1 MMSERTESL
10 DNETDGEGV
19 EGERAG
25 EFSSKGARAPDA
37 SSTAEDGMPGQ
48 RGLGVSDVLRKAVV
62 TGLSAAIMTEEGVRS
77 VLKELKLPKEAVSS
91 ALEQAERG
99 RGEVVRIVNE
109 EVRRFLDSPALKRE
123 IARAL
128 SNITIELT
136 AKIRLNPD
144 GKGPEVS
151 FGQPQI
157 RREPA
162 AEAADDRAER
172 PETKKP
178 S

>member
-1 MMSERTESL
+1 MSECTKPPNGKATDDLEEEFTEVMEDFES
-10 DNETDGEGV
+10 ETDSATSPSE
-19 EGERAG
+19 
-25 EFSSKGARAPDA
+25 
-37 SSTAEDGMPGQ
+37 
-48 RGLGVSDVLRKAVV
+48 RGLGVSEVLRKAMV
-62 TGLSAAIMTEEGVRS
+62 TGLSAAIMTEEGIRS
-77 VLKELKLPKEAVSS
+77 VLKELKLPKEAMSS

-99 RGEVVRIVNE
+99 KDEILRIVNE
-109 EVRRFLDSPALKRE
+109 EVRHFLESPALKRE

-157 RREPA
+157 RREATPSDPS
-162 AEAADDRAER
+162 E
-172 PETKKP
+172 PTMSKKK
-178 S
+178 

>member
-1 MMSERTESL
+1 MSQRTGPL
-10 DNETDGEGV
+10 DDGAEDNGA
-19 EGERAG
+19 AG
-25 EFSSKGARAPDA
+25 ESSVEFSEGAVREVDAAPATEGA
-37 SSTAEDGMPGQ
+37 SPE
-48 RGLGVSDVLRKAVV
+48 RGLGVSDVLRKAIV
-62 TGLSAAIMTEEGVRS
+62 TGLGAAIMTEEGVRS
-77 VLKELKLPKEAVSS
+77 VLKELKLPKDAVST

-99 RGEVVRIVNE
+99 RGEIVRIVNE

-123 IARAL
+123 ISRAL

-157 RREPA
+157 RREVSSPA
-162 AEAADDRAER
+162 EEGAPCPDA
-172 PETKKP
+172 KKP